1 MTLLLWYLLVPYGA
15 FVVLF
20 GVFAFMDV
28 MHMVK
33 FGTYTLANYFALLF
47 FLVGTVVILW
57 STAQLVNR
65 VDWTA
70 SIGHLP
76 GASVFS
82 SAPEL

>member
-1 MTLLLWYLLVPYGA
+1 MTLLLWYLLVPYAA

-20 GVFAFMDV
+20 SVFTFMDV

-47 FLVGTVVILW
+47 FLIGTVVIFW
-57 STAQLVNR
+57 ATSQLVRR
-65 VDWTA
+65 VDWTMP
-70 SIGHLP
+70 IGNLP

-82 SAPEL
+82 SAPDL